1 MTVLTFLWKENEIM
15 CKMISTLAEQLRQK
29 TKFDLVEMEVD
40 IISVL
45 RVGVGGYYYLL
56 HHYF

>member
-1 MTVLTFLWKENEIM
+1 M

-29 TKFDLVEMEVD
+29 TKFDLVEMEAD
-40 IISVL
+40 IIFSVL

>member
-1 MTVLTFLWKENEIM
+1 M
-15 CKMISTLAEQLRQK
+15 CKMISTPAEQLRQK
-29 TKFDLVEMEVD
+29 TKFDLVEMEAD

-56 HHYF
+56 DHYF